1 MGDREIPEGWE
12 RRADGDA
19 RIGAVIV
26 GLRKKIR
33 VSDYPLG
40 FGICGFQFR
49 KWLNG
54 FRFRFWVLGTQTL
67 YPIQIGRVAILN
79 LTGHIIAD
87 EYNK

>member
-33 VSDYPLG
+33 VSDYLRVSVSEMVER
-40 FGICGFQFR
+40 IQVS
-49 KWLNG
+49 
-54 FRFRFWVLGTQTL
+54 VLGIGYTDTL
-67 YPIQIGRVAILN
+67 PDPNRPCC
-79 LTGHIIAD
+79 HP
-87 EYNK
+87 